1 VASYQA
7 KLDLLVSGTD
17 RIKRLE
23 KEINALEQKISKIN
37 KSTAVD
43 VSKDFLKKTVE
54 GYKEISKETTTAVD
68 NTRKQIIQQIKL
80 NSAVRL
86 YQRRLKET
94 KEFGVGTAEDRKSV
108 DDLVK
113 AFNVFKNLGD
123 VAGVREVATELG
135 RILEANRQ
143 ISRVERQRN
152 ANKSKLQEAQKQISA
167 YELQGLN
174 VSKARKKLA
183 KFQEVADT
191 NKVDAAKTYLESL
204 QRQLNLL
211 KKQSTEL
218 DKQSRAVNKQKG
230 SALIGGAFP
239 LLFGQGPG
247 AAVGGA
253 IGGAVGESLGVG
265 GFAGSLAGTTIGN
278 ALDTAVQKAAE
289 LGNAL
294 NSATQNMQ
302 GLRDAG
308 VEVTAEAQLQVEA
321 ALKLGDAVSAQ
332 RIATQAVAQQ
342 TGDFDGRLA
351 RLASGSLSE
360 LQKAWNGILSAV
372 STTVGVIAAPFVN
385 ALAGILRV
393 VQGVFVVFN
402 GIVAAA
408 EKLLRLV
415 PGFGFITDSLAN
427 QALVTSQ
434 AYQERQVEL
443 TKEAQALE
451 KNLSIQTT
459 SLAIAKQSIGL
470 SDQQNKL
477 LQYQGKRL
485 ELIAENNKKVQEARV
500 RLGAARTPEEQKN
513 QQRIILNLEKTG
525 KNELAAL
532 DLSIEKN
539 LYDTRVANNKNI
551 SNFNK
556 TTLKQIEQLAI
567 NAERKIKDER
577 LKAQRAVED
586 ARLRGLQASLDLE
599 IRLTRQT
606 QQRRESAT
614 EIQKLYRTIG
624 ANFSG
629 DPQASLE
636 AELTNAVATY
646 RNAILKSQEDRALS
660 EKKIALDLRK
670 ATISIE
676 RLKRD
681 NAIAIARLN
690 LDNQKKVA
698 AIEEKISDKKRAVA
712 LFRLGVVKFEA
723 ETQTRSTIANLE
735 ADTARRR
742 KAIETQQV
750 GAMGQ
755 RRNLD
760 DSADPVIAQNIAAVE
775 TLNRALEESNKKFQD
790 IQNKIPKLT
799 AVLSDAPGAVQ
810 IPDFF
815 GDVAIELQQQEEYIA
830 GLQRRLADQTA
841 ITEQEKAAA
850 ELRSKALSGL
860 VSQSAQ
866 LDSIGESL
874 RQRAAYEKL
883 YQEQVQNGVNPALA
897 EQLITTRLIGDQLVT
912 NIDTTIQTLEGLE
925 GFEEDIKRLI
935 ALKGDVEGRVVS
947 LQASQI
953 QQFKGPLEQFIKTST
968 DQLRDLESVGVRV
981 AQGIGNAIG
990 NSLANGISSL
1000 IEGSATVKE
1009 VFADMLKSI
1018 GQVLVQE
1025 GTKMIATYIAIGIA
1039 KIFAGMGSTF
1049 GSQGTQIQN
1058 DFGNFFRGATTPT
1071 FTPRAS
1077 GGPVNRNSTYMV
1089 GENGPELFVPS
1100 QAGRI
1105 ESNSDM
1111 RSMMSRQRSNAPAMN
1126 FTFET
1131 TNIGGQEFVSR
1142 EQLEAAMAVTRRQAA
1157 SDGARRGMNMT
1168 LDKMQQSPAT
1178 RRRVGIS

>member
-1 VASYQA
+1 MASYQA

-17 RIKRLE
+17 RLKKLE
-23 KEINALEQKISKIN
+23 KQLNEFENKIN
-37 KSTAVD
+37 NLNKQKLSVADQDAIKEAVD
-43 VSKDFLKKTVE
+43 GAKQFVA
-54 GYKEISKETTTAVD
+54 ETDNAVKA
-68 NTRKQIIQQIKL
+68 TRKQLVQQIKL
-80 NSAVRL
+80 NGAVRL
-86 YQRRLKET
+86 YGRRLKEAT
-94 KEFGVGTAEDRKSV
+94 NIGVAKAEDRKAL
-108 DDLVK
+108 DELQA
-113 AFNVFKNLGD
+113 AFEVFKGAGD
-123 VAGVREVATELG
+123 VEGVQAVATEVG
-135 RILEANRQ
+135 RIVEANRKVVNQTAQ
-143 ISRVERQRN
+143 INKNQSEVVKRQKEIN
-152 ANKSKLQEAQKQISA
+152 AFAE
-167 YELQGLN
+167 QGLD
-174 VSKARKKLA
+174 VGKARQKLTRAQSLASTARLADA
-183 KFQEVADT
+183 KEAL
-191 NKVDAAKTYLESL
+191 ASL
-204 QRQLNLL
+204 GREISLLREKSNEL
-211 KKQSTEL
+211 KKQ
-218 DKQSRAVNKQKG
+218 QAFINKQRG

-308 VEVTAEAQLQVEA
+308 VEVTAQAQLQVEA

-342 TGDFDGRLA
+342 TGDFDGRLS

-360 LQKAWNGILSAV
+360 LQKAWNGILNAV
-372 STTVGVIAAPFVN
+372 STTVGVLAAPFVN

-393 VQGVFVVFN
+393 AQGVFVAFN

-415 PGFGFITDSLAN
+415 PGFGFITDALAN

-451 KNLSIQTT
+451 KNLAIQAT
-459 SLAIAKQSIGL
+459 SLSIAKQSIGL

-485 ELIAENNKKVQEARV
+485 EIIAENNKKVQEARV
-500 RLGAARTPEEQKN
+500 RLGAARTPEERKN
-513 QQRIILNLEKTG
+513 QQRIIFNLEKTG

-551 SNFNK
+551 ADFNK
-556 TTLKQIEQLAI
+556 TTSKQIEQLAI
-567 NAERKIKDER
+567 SAERKIKDER

-606 QQRRESAT
+606 QQRRNAAAEV
-614 EIQKLYRTIG
+614 QKLYRTVG
-624 ANFSG
+624 ANLSG
-629 DPQASLE
+629 NPQAALE
-636 AELTNAVATY
+636 AELTNAVTTY
-646 RNAILKSQEDRALS
+646 RNAILKTQEDKALS

-676 RLKRD
+676 RLKKD
-681 NAIAIARLN
+681 NATAIARLN
-690 LDNQKKVA
+690 LDNQKKVTA
-698 AIEEKISDKKRAVA
+698 LEEKIADKKRAVE

-742 KAIETQQV
+742 KAIEAQQT

-775 TLNRALEESNKKFQD
+775 TLNEALEESNKQFQE

-799 AVLSDAPGAVQ
+799 AVLSDAPGAAQ

-815 GDVAIELQQQEEYIA
+815 GDVGIELQQQEEYIA
-830 GLQRRLADQTA
+830 GLQRRLAEQTA

-850 ELRSKALSGL
+850 ELITSAIGGL

-866 LDSIGESL
+866 LDNIGESL

-912 NIDTTIQTLEGLE
+912 NIDTIIRTLEGLE
-925 GFEEDIKRLI
+925 GFEEDIKRLM

-968 DQLRDLESVGVRV
+968 DQLRDLESVGVQV
-981 AQGIGNAIG
+981 AQGIGDAIG
-990 NSLANGISSL
+990 NSLASGITSL
-1000 IEGSATVKE
+1000 IEGSESVQE
-1009 VFADMLKSI
+1009 VFANMLKSI

-1039 KIFAGMGSTF
+1039 KAFAGMGSSTPKIGTDTNYF
-1049 GSQGTQIQN
+1049 SQEFTLM
-1058 DFGNFFRGATTPT
+1058 NFFQ
-1071 FTPRAS
+1071 PRAN

-1089 GENGPELFVPS
+1089 GENGPELFRPT

-1105 ESNSDM
+1105 DSTSDL
-1111 RSMMSRQRSNAPAMN
+1111 RSAMSRQQSSAPALN
-1126 FTFET
+1126 FSFET
-1131 TNIGGQEFVSR
+1131 TNIGGTEYVSR
-1142 EQLEAAMAVTRRQAA
+1142 EQLEAAMAVTRKQAA
-1157 SDGARRGMNMT
+1157 SDGAKRGMNMT
-1168 LDKMQQSPAT
+1168 LDKMQHSPAT
-1178 RRRVGIS
+1178 RRRVGI